1 MMNAQTLKQ
10 KLTDR
15 DIIKIVNRLGGELR
29 SENDNEMI
37 FDSITY
43 DIVADSHKPK
53 LYCYKSNYSFVNGCS
68 YCFCCYFTSN
78 G

>member
-15 DIIKIVNRLGGELR
+15 DIVKIINRLGGELR

-37 FDSITY
+37 FDSIT
-43 DIVADSHKPK
+43 
-53 LYCYKSNYSFVNGCS
+53 
-68 YCFCCYFTSN
+68 
-78 G
+78 